1 MKKILLSMAALLV
14 LGSSVSVDA
23 QRHRH
28 TPRTENVVS
37 ALSAKK
43 DDASKSGS
51 ASKSKDEGI
60 EAFSDTSSV
69 DTSSSVVYNGNG
81 AMNDSDSYDSDSD
94 TYPFAMFENIFASKF
109 WGITIF
115 VIIILLGITISLM
128 PLIIV
133 VLLIRFLV
141 KRHNDQVRLAEMA
154 MESGQPISDEQMPLS
169 KKSPDY
175 MWRRGIRNVSI
186 GIGLMLFFW
195 FLGAEPLVGI
205 GGLVACLGAGQ
216 MFMVRYNYN
225 NKFGRR
231 KFDDD
236 ELNKL

>member
-1 MKKILLSMAALLV
+1 
-14 LGSSVSVDA
+14 
-23 QRHRH
+23 
-28 TPRTENVVS
+28 
-37 ALSAKK
+37 
-43 DDASKSGS
+43 
-51 ASKSKDEGI
+51 
-60 EAFSDTSSV
+60 
-69 DTSSSVVYNGNG
+69 
-81 AMNDSDSYDSDSD
+81 
-94 TYPFAMFENIFASKF
+94 
-109 WGITIF
+109 
-115 VIIILLGITISLM
+115 M

-216 MFMVRYNYN
+216 MFMVRYNYK

>member
-37 ALSAKK
+37 ASSAKK
-43 DDASKSGS
+43 DDASKSSS

-81 AMNDSDSYDSDSD
+81 AMNDSDSD

-109 WGITIF
+109 WGTTIF

-141 KRHNDQVRLAEMA
+141 KRHNDHMRLAEKA

>member
-37 ALSAKK
+37 ASSAKK

-109 WGITIF
+109 WVVTF
-115 VIIILLGITISLM
+115 LVIIILLGLM

-133 VLLIRFLV
+133 VLLIRYLV
-141 KRHNDQVRLAEMA
+141 KRHNDQMRLAEKA

-186 GIGLMLFFW
+186 GIGLMVFFW
-195 FLGAEPLVGI
+195 FLGVESLAGI

-225 NKFGRR
+225 SKFGRR

-236 ELNKL
+236 ELNKM

>member
-37 ALSAKK
+37 ASSAKK

-81 AMNDSDSYDSDSD
+81 AMNDSDSY

-109 WGITIF
+109 WVVTF
-115 VIIILLGITISLM
+115 LVIIILLGITVSLM

-133 VLLIRFLV
+133 VLLIRYLV
-141 KRHNDQVRLAEMA
+141 KRHNDQMRLAEKA

-186 GIGLMLFFW
+186 GIGLMVFFW
-195 FLGAEPLVGI
+195 FLGVESLAGI

-225 NKFGRR
+225 SKFGRR

-236 ELNKL
+236 ELNKM

>member
-37 ALSAKK
+37 ASSAKK

-81 AMNDSDSYDSDSD
+81 AMNDSDSD

-109 WGITIF
+109 WVVTF
-115 VIIILLGITISLM
+115 LVIIILLGITVSLM

-133 VLLIRFLV
+133 VLLIRYLV
-141 KRHNDQVRLAEMA
+141 KRHNDQMRLAEKA

-186 GIGLMLFFW
+186 GIGLMVFFW
-195 FLGAEPLVGI
+195 FLGVESLAGI

-225 NKFGRR
+225 SKFGRR

-236 ELNKL
+236 ELNKM

>member
-28 TPRTENVVS
+28 TPRTENVVAAS
-37 ALSAKK
+37 SAKK
-43 DDASKSGS
+43 DDASKSSS
-51 ASKSKDEGI
+51 ASKSMDEGI

-81 AMNDSDSYDSDSD
+81 AMNDSDSD

-109 WGITIF
+109 WGTTIF

-154 MESGQPISDEQMPLS
+154 MELGQPISDEQMPLS

-236 ELNKL
+236 ELNKM

>member
-28 TPRTENVVS
+28 TPRTENEVS
-37 ALSAKK
+37 ASSAKK
-43 DDASKSGS
+43 DDASKSSS

>member
-37 ALSAKK
+37 VSSAKK

-69 DTSSSVVYNGNG
+69 DTSSSVIYNGNG
-81 AMNDSDSYDSDSD
+81 AMNDSDSD

-109 WGITIF
+109 WGTTIF

-141 KRHNDQVRLAEMA
+141 KRHNDHMRLAEKA

-236 ELNKL
+236 ELNKM

>member
-14 LGSSVSVDA
+14 LGSSVQVDA

-37 ALSAKK
+37 ASSAKK
-43 DDASKSGS
+43 DDVSKSSS

-115 VIIILLGITISLM
+115 V
-128 PLIIV
+128 LIIV

>member
-37 ALSAKK
+37 VSSAKK

-69 DTSSSVVYNGNG
+69 DTSSSVIYNGNG
-81 AMNDSDSYDSDSD
+81 AMNDSDSD

-109 WGITIF
+109 WGTTIF

-141 KRHNDQVRLAEMA
+141 KRHNDHMRLAEKA
-154 MESGQPISDEQMPLS
+154 MESGQPLSDDQMPLS

-236 ELNKL
+236 ELNKM